1 MKFLSNFNLIYAL
14 ITVLPRSVYTIY
26 DPGGIMLTLDPTIGI
41 HEMSVRLGTQG
52 HRGFRRLV
60 TRKFLVL
67 PVPVMQLRNY
77 VKASS

>member
-1 MKFLSNFNLIYAL
+1 
-14 ITVLPRSVYTIY
+14 
-26 DPGGIMLTLDPTIGI
+26 MLTLDPTIGI